1 MKIRNGYVSNSSSSS
16 FLVISFNKINDFIKF
31 KEFDGYNTFMKDIEK
46 DTEEESKVFIC
57 SILTNHYFHEH
68 MKFLKKNTPDINLTM
83 FDYLYYLFEQSG
95 VDDTDYWNIISETN
109 KIGADFWL
117 KNRENLESN
126 KIKDEIR
133 AYEECYYNNKENKL
147 KIKNIANKIYD
158 GLKAKGIN
166 VNFIRYEDD
175 TYEGAYMEI
184 GFMPFLMANPEKN
197 YCIISQSEH

>member
-46 DTEEESKVFIC
+46 DTEEESKVFIYSC
-57 SILTNHYFHEH
+57 LTGHYFNEH
-68 MKFLKKNTPDINLTM
+68 MKFLEKNTPDINLTM
-83 FDYLYYLFEQSG
+83 LDYLYYLFEQSG
-95 VDDTDYWNIISETN
+95 IDDTDYWNIISETN
-109 KIGADFWL
+109 KIGTDFWL

-133 AYEECYYNNKENKL
+133 AYEECYYNNKENKF
-147 KIKNIANKIYD
+147 KIKNIANKIFD

-175 TYEGAYMEI
+175 TDEGAYMEI